1 MSGDWTQPS
10 LIDEL
15 EAAVVTVEQV
25 APRLFDRAHVA
36 GDVFVQREGGH
47 FALAAL
53 DGHDCRRSTW
63 SFINLGN
70 VLGVVTC
77 SIHGNTIDPDRARA
91 LAGAL
96 TDWADRADP
105 S

>member
-1 MSGDWTQPS
+1 MSSDWTQPS

-36 GDVFVQREGGH
+36 GDVFVQRDGGH

-53 DGHDCRRSTW
+53 DDRDCRRSTW
-63 SFINLGN
+63 AFINLGS
-70 VLGVVTC
+70 VLGMVTC
-77 SIHGNTIDPDRARA
+77 SIHGNTIDPARARL
-91 LAGAL
+91 LASAL
-96 TDWADRADP
+96 TDWADRTDP

>member
-15 EAAVVTVEQV
+15 EEAVLTVEQV

-36 GDVFVQREGGH
+36 GDVFVQRDGGH

-53 DGHDCRRSTW
+53 NDSGCRRSTW
-63 SFINLGN
+63 SFINLGS
-70 VLGVVTC
+70 VLGMATC
-77 SIHGNTIDPDRARA
+77 SIHGNTIDPVRARL
-91 LAGAL
+91 LASAL
-96 TDWADRADP
+96 TDWADRADA